1 MLADWRRT
9 QREGL
14 ISARLAA
21 TLGVVECLMTGSPG
35 DLPAV
40 VAAAADAGVSL
51 PALRSAGYINYGFN
65 AINRIADALG
75 AALPDAPD
83 LRKSSRVLLTVG
95 YRPLSGEF
103 FGLIRSRPVSQPEQL
118 LNDLRCTV
126 VSGPG
131 LLPGSVRASLFDAE
145 GTTQLA
151 AFARQVA
158 DGAWTVTDD
167 DIRILREAGQ
177 LEDEIFEA
185 AICSALGA
193 ATRRLDGLVDTMEA
207 LVWKGR

>member
-14 ISARLAA
+14 ISTRLAA
-21 TLGVVECLMTGSPG
+21 TLAVVECLTTGSPG
-35 DLPAV
+35 DLPAA
-40 VAAAADAGVSL
+40 VAAAADAGVSP

-65 AINRIADALG
+65 AMNRIADALG

-103 FGLIRSRPVSQPEQL
+103 FGLIRSGPTSQPESL
-118 LNDLRCTV
+118 LDDLRRTA

-131 LLPGSVRASLFDAE
+131 LLPVSVRVSLFDAV
-145 GTTQLA
+145 GTGPLA
-151 AFARQVA
+151 AFGCQVA
-158 DGAWTVTDD
+158 DRAWTIT
-167 DIRILREAGQ
+167 EADVRTG
-177 LEDEIFEA
+177 I
-185 AICSALGA
+185 GA
-193 ATRRLDGLVDTMEA
+193 
-207 LVWKGR
+207 